1 MANLSITRRCRRQCG
16 YCFAKHELHRSALV
30 DMSPETYAKALA
42 FLKRSGIPETRLLG
56 GEPTEHPL
64 FCDYVE
70 QARAEGFRILVFS
83 GGLIPEAALAYM
95 AALPAAGFSVVLN
108 AADPVTDRPELLLR
122 QEQVCRLLGEK
133 VLLGVNVHSCTQDP
147 SYLLEWIEKFN
158 LRRNV
163 RVGIAQ
169 PIWGGANAFFRLRH
183 PRPVGVLEAFY
194 QAAENAGIRVHFDCG
209 FTPCMFSRPF
219 LDAHGDLFKA
229 SGLAA
234 PSVAPAQGPAAS
246 GELLEAVGIRCNP
259 VIDILPEGDA
269 IACYALSRAYRLPMP
284 EQGTQ
289 GDWAAVFDREL
300 SAILPQG
307 CFRECATCDFLAKG
321 MCGGGCRARRAL
333 RLRPIPADPGAPSPG
348 RRRNAENERK
358 GNIQCP

>member
-1 MANLSITRRCRRQCG
+1 MANISITRRCRRQCG

-30 DMSPETYAKALA
+30 DMLPETYAKALA
-42 FLKRSGIPETRLLG
+42 FLKRSGIPEARILG

-64 FCDYVE
+64 FCEFVE
-70 QARAEGFRILVFS
+70 QARAAGFRILIFS
-83 GGLIPEAALAYM
+83 GGLIPEPALAYM
-95 AALPAAGFSVVLN
+95 TALPAAGFSMVLN
-108 AADPVTDRPELLLR
+108 AADPAADRPELLLR
-122 QEQVCRLLGEK
+122 QEQACRRLGEK
-133 VLLGVNVHSCTQDP
+133 ILLGVNIHSWTQDP
-147 SYLLEWIEKFN
+147 TYLLDWIEKYN

-169 PIWGGANAFFRLRH
+169 PIWGGANTYFRLRH

-194 QAAENAGIRVHFDCG
+194 QVAENAGIRVHFDCG
-209 FTPCMFSRPF
+209 FTPCMFTRAF
-219 LDAHGDLFKA
+219 LDAHADLFQA

-234 PSVAPAQGPAAS
+234 PPAAPSQGPAAT

-269 IACYALSRAYRLPMP
+269 IACYALSRACRLPMP

-289 GDWAAVFDREL
+289 GDWAAAFDREL
-300 SAILPQG
+300 SAILPPG
-307 CFRECATCDFLAKG
+307 SFRECASCDYRAKG

-333 RLRPIPADPGAPSPG
+333 RLRPIPADPGAPAPAG
-348 RRRNAENERK
+348 RRDAENESKRK
-358 GNIQCP
+358 IPCP